1 MATPLQTDV
10 LNFLTPIFIF
20 ILVFVGGYALLNKT
34 KIFGTNQGL
43 QALAAFA
50 AAMFFIMDPAGRA
63 LVIIGTPWLM
73 FFGLLVVGVVAML
86 LFFGVKDKDIAE
98 AMGGPT
104 MLTIIISF
112 FVIMFLVVLSMVYGP
127 VLVADESPTFWGAVK
142 RTLYHPRVLG
152 AIFLIAVASYIVR
165 WVPIVGGGKK

>member
-34 KIFGTNQGL
+34 KVLGTNQGL

-50 AAMFFIMDPAGRA
+50 AAMFFILDPAGRA
-63 LVIIGTPWLM
+63 LVVVGTPWLM
-73 FFGLLVVGVVAML
+73 FFVLLVVGIVAML

-98 AMGGPT
+98 AMGGAT
-104 MLTIIISF
+104 ILTITISF
-112 FVIMFLVVLSMVYGP
+112 FVILFLVVLSIVYGP
-127 VLVADESPTFWGAVK
+127 IFVADDAPTFWGAVK

-152 AIFLIAVASYIVR
+152 AIFLIVIASYVVR
-165 WVPIVGGGKK
+165 WLPGKN